1 MAAKL
6 TDRESDDASDFSLV
20 RNDLLFRLQRQLGL
34 APAEGLGTGRRALFW
49 ALLAWL
55 PIAVWAMATGHLLAR
70 GGGESLLQHFGVNVR
85 CLVAI
90 PLFIAAEGVSHRLT
104 VSLMPYFV
112 TSGLVSAADV
122 PRFRTILRDLA
133 RLRDTVYPW
142 VVILALVVAVESVA
156 MSVADT
162 HELIWAGPPGDTA
175 ALGFGGWWYLYVARS
190 IFLVLLLAWVWRVI
204 LLLILFL
211 RISRLDL
218 KIVPTHP
225 DGAGGLRFIER
236 FPRAF
241 SPVLLGISSVMAA
254 KWAHDVVYHG
264 TDVQSLRVNM
274 ISLAVVLLVIFS
286 APYLMWIGRLLS
298 AKKQAL
304 LDYGALVGDHGRL
317 VRRRWIEKGAVD
329 DEAILAAPELG
340 PVADTVAL
348 YETVQKMSIVPL
360 GKAAFLALAV
370 PIAIPMLAVIAIQ
383 IPLKDILLTL
393 LKTLA

>member
-1 MAAKL
+1 MAA
-6 TDRESDDASDFSLV
+6 TSVDRDTQDAADFSLV
-20 RNDLLFRLQRQLGL
+20 RNDALFRLQRKLGL
-34 APAEGLGTGRRALFW
+34 APAEGLGIGRRALFW

-55 PIAVWAMATGHLLAR
+55 PIVVWALATGHLLPQA
-70 GGGESLLQHFGVNVR
+70 GGESLLQHFGISVR

-142 VVILALVVAVESVA
+142 VVILALVVAVESVP

-162 HELIWAGPPGDTA
+162 HELIWASPAGETA
-175 ALGFGGWWYLYVARS
+175 ALGFGGWWYFYVARS
-190 IFLVLLLAWVWRVI
+190 IFLVLLLAWLWRVI
-204 LLLILFL
+204 LLLILFS

-236 FPRAF
+236 FPKAF
-241 SPVLLGISSVMAA
+241 SPVLLGISSVTAA

-264 TDVQSLRVNM
+264 TDVAALRVNM
-274 ISLAVVLLVIFS
+274 ISLAIVLLLIFS
-286 APYLMWIGRLLS
+286 APYLVWVGRLLG

-304 LDYGALVGDHGRL
+304 LEYGALVGDHGRL

-329 DEAILAAPELG
+329 DDAILTAPELG
-340 PVADTVAL
+340 PVADTVTL
-348 YETVQKMSIVPL
+348 YEMVQKMNVIPL
-360 GKAAFLALAV
+360 GKAAFFTLAV
-370 PIAIPMLAVIAIQ
+370 PIAMPMLAVVAIQ
-383 IPLKDILLTL
+383 IPIKEILLTL